1 MTEADVREA
10 EVREAV
16 ARLVSAF
23 GDGRLEDYF
32 GSFHPDCSFI
42 FHTTEQRL
50 GSVEEY
56 RDLWRRWVRKDGFEV
71 LGCRTGNTSVQ
82 LWGEVAVV
90 THDVDTRVRTN
101 DGEEDLS
108 ERETIVLAR
117 QADGRW
123 LAVHEHLSPR
133 TS

>member
-1 MTEADVREA
+1 MTDADVLEA
-10 EVREAV
+10 QVREAV

-23 GDGRLEDYF
+23 GEGRLEDYF

-42 FHTTEQRL
+42 FHTTEPRL

-56 RDLWRRWVRKDGFEV
+56 RALWRRWIREDGFEV
-71 LGCRTGNTSVQ
+71 LGCRTSSTSVQ

-101 DGEEDLS
+101 DGEEDLF

-117 QADGRW
+117 QTGGRW
-123 LAVHEHLSPR
+123 LGVHEHLSPR
-133 TS
+133 GS

>member
-1 MTEADVREA
+1 VTEADVREA
-10 EVREAV
+10 QVREAV

-23 GDGRLEDYF
+23 GEGRLEDYF

-42 FHTTEQRL
+42 FHTTEPRL

-56 RDLWRRWVRKDGFEV
+56 RALWRRWIREDGFEV
-71 LGCRTGNTSVQ
+71 LGCRTRNTSVQ

-90 THDVDTRVRTN
+90 THDVHTRVRTN

-117 QADGRW
+117 QTDGRW
-123 LAVHEHLSPR
+123 LGVHEHLSPR
-133 TS
+133 RS

>member
-1 MTEADVREA
+1 MTDADVREGQ
-10 EVREAV
+10 VREAV

-23 GDGRLEDYF
+23 GEGRLEDYF
-32 GSFHPDCSFI
+32 GSFHPDCSFV

-56 RDLWRRWVRKDGFEV
+56 RALWRRWVREDGFVV
-71 LGCRTGNTSVQ
+71 LGCRTSDTSVQ

-108 ERETIVLAR
+108 ERETIVLAS
-117 QADGRW
+117 QIDGRW

-133 TS
+133 RS

>member
-10 EVREAV
+10 EAREAV

-56 RDLWRRWVRKDGFEV
+56 RELWRRWVHEDGFEV

-133 TS
+133 RS

>member
-1 MTEADVREA
+1 MTDADVREGQ
-10 EVREAV
+10 VREAV

-23 GDGRLEDYF
+23 GEGRLEDYF
-32 GSFHPDCSFI
+32 GSFHPDCSFV

-56 RDLWRRWVRKDGFEV
+56 RALWRRWVREDGFEV
-71 LGCRTGNTSVQ
+71 LGCRTSDTSVQ

-108 ERETIVLAR
+108 ERETIVLAS
-117 QADGRW
+117 QIDGRW

-133 TS
+133 RS

>member
-56 RDLWRRWVRKDGFEV
+56 RELWRRWVHEDGLEV